1 MNATAGTRWDR
12 APASPRASAGVVDV
26 WRADLAAADGLA
38 ELLCAQERARA
49 ERLLRATLWARS
61 RGMLRAL
68 LGRYLD
74 RDPRGLRFE
83 LGPQGKP
90 ALRGRAGRARQLR
103 FNLSHSGE
111 LALVAVTAGR
121 EVGVDVECAPRARRV
136 HELAIVARVLGPAQ
150 AMAARARAGCA
161 RVRVP
166 ACVDPARG
174 DREVRGN
181 GPRVHAP
188 PDARRF
194 GDRTVDGD
202 ARRRPAGGRGG
213 GRPGGG
219 VVDGGARRGPA
230 GGRGGS
236 GGGSRGAR
244 AALLSM
250 AWLSPRRGAGERPR
264 SAHPRA
270 SQRSAL

>member
-150 AMAARARAGCA
+150 ARWL
-161 RVRVP
+161 
-166 ACVDPARG
+166 
-174 DREVRGN
+174 RELE
-181 GPRVHAP
+181 
-188 PDARRF
+188 PDARECEFLRAWTLREATAKCV
-194 GDRTVDGD
+194 GTGLASTLPPMQDGSATGLWTATLD
-202 ARRRPAGGRGG
+202 A
-213 GRPGGG
+213 
-219 VVDGGARRGPA
+219 GP
-230 GGRGGS
+230 
-236 GGGSRGAR
+236 R
-244 AALLSM
+244 AAAAVADPEVALWTAALD
-250 AWLSPRRGAGERPR
+250 AG
-264 SAHPRA
+264 PRA
-270 SQRSAL
+270 VAAVAAEGREERELRCFQWPG